1 MEPRETETKAMTL
14 RLEKPLADR
23 VQALAEIENLSVS
36 QIVRDA
42 ISTHVERRSQEPEF
56 QTLLKAQVER
66 STRMAEMFQPD
77 TDPAGSD

>member
-1 MEPRETETKAMTL
+1 MESSETETKAMTL

-42 ISTHVERRSQEPEF
+42 ISSHVQRRSQEPDF

-66 STRMAEMFQPD
+66 STRMAEMFQ
-77 TDPAGSD
+77 TDGDSPEKD